1 MELVWSIHH
10 GLSGG
15 DWWVGLAD
23 IKVIILKIGVQKGG

>member
-1 MELVWSIHH
+1 MELVWFIYH

-15 DWWVGLAD
+15 DWWVAD